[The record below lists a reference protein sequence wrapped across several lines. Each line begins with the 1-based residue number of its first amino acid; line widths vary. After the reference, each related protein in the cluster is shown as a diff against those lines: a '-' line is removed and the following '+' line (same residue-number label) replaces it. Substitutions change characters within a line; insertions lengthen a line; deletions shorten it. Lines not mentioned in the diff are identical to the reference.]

1 MRFWKR
7 DVYLAGTV
15 GSGIKLFCGQR
26 VNKGEFIAG
35 AGCGIQPCGSGTK
48 KTVSLKR
55 PSSCQQPNTCTDR
68 LA

>member
-15 GSGIKLFCGQR
+15 KSGIKLFCGQR

-35 AGCGIQPCGSGTK
+35 AGCGI
-48 KTVSLKR
+48 
-55 PSSCQQPNTCTDR
+55 
-68 LA
+68 